1 MNNYTVERRDTGEVV
16 YAYGADQATEWPE
29 YPYSEFNHIIQKGD
43 TVQIARR
50 ITKLAFVA
58 RLGDDYVTLLTASK
72 QSVEVEAFMKMLD
85 WTTPDPDGTSI
96 DLDDDRLTG
105 ALGRLEQSG
114 LIATGRAAEITS

>member
-29 YPYSEFNHIIQKGD
+29 YPYSEFNHIIQKAD
-43 TVQIARR
+43 ANNVKRR
-50 ITKLAFVA
+50 ITKLDFVI
-58 RLGDDYVTLLTASK
+58 RLGDDYITLLSASK

-85 WTTPDPDGTSI
+85 WATPDPDGTSI
-96 DLDDDRLTG
+96 DLDDARLTG

-114 LIATGRAAEITS
+114 LIAAGRATEITS